1 MSILFQMYLL
11 LFMIT
16 SFIAIFILHFQGH
29 LIYSKISHILIH
41 FCYRKLEVT
50 CIILELLVMYLI
62 M

>member
-29 LIYSKISHILIH
+29 LIYSKISHILTH
-41 FCYRKLEVT
+41 FCYRKLEMT
-50 CIILELLVMYLI
+50 CIILELLVTYLI